1 MNRSRLI
8 TSALSAG
15 LFLSACGGAGGEA
28 STASPAA
35 AAANADAAAQA
46 EANIKTLESTGN
58 VRTTEVLNLSD
69 GSKSTLEQAVTGD
82 RPVLLWYWAPH

>member
-1 MNRSRLI
+1 MRSRLI
-8 TSALSAG
+8 SGAIGAG
-15 LFLSACGGAGGEA
+15 LVLSACGAGGIET
-28 STASPAA
+28 STATPAE
-35 AAANADAAAQA
+35 AAANADAAVQA
-46 EANIKTLESTGN
+46 DANIDNLESTGD